1 MVALMKNFSISSKYI
16 VEEAE
21 KMWFEIDMISEDKN
35 LFYVK
40 WNNKEIL
47 FKSTDFGWNSA
58 LWYKLCDD
66 KELTYKVLDRYNLPI
81 AKSEYIS
88 KNDFFDFSKEYVSK
102 LRFPLVIKPIDEWH
116 WNWVLMWISDFKE
129 LKKSLEESFKVY
141 DDMIIQE
148 QAKWDEIRVL
158 VIKWEMIAAIHRVPA
173 FVIWDWISNISQLID
188 IENNTNPLRWEWYD
202 NSLTYIKIDTE
213 LLWYISKNN
222 LNLDYVAHKWEKI
235 QLRWNSNL
243 WTWWIPV
250 DVTELI
256 SDDIRRVAI
265 KATEVLW
272 MEICGVDVLTS
283 DFTKSLSDTNWIILE
298 CNATPWFSPIG
309 KEKTKKALEVIFD
322 LK

>member
-16 VEEAE
+16 IEEAE
-21 KMWFEIDMISEDKN
+21 KMWFKIEMLSEDKN

-40 WNNKEIL
+40 WNDKEIL

-66 KELTYKVLDRYNLPI
+66 KELTYKVLDKHNLPI

-88 KNDFFDFSKEYVSK
+88 KLNFSDFSEDTVSK
-102 LRFPLVIKPIDEWH
+102 LDFPLIVKPIDEWH
-116 WNWVLMWISDFKE
+116 WNWVLMWIGNFEE
-129 LKKSLEESFKVY
+129 LKKALRESFEIY

-148 QAKWDEIRVL
+148 QANWDEIRVL
-158 VIKWEMIAAIHRVPA
+158 VIKWKIIAAIHRVPA
-173 FVIWDWISNISQLID
+173 FVIWDWENNISKLID
-188 IENNTNPLRWEWYD
+188 IENNTNPFRWEWYD
-202 NSLTYIKIDTE
+202 NSLAYIKIDSE
-213 LLWYISKNN
+213 LLGYIWKNN
-222 LNLDYVAHKWEKI
+222 LDLDYVALKWEKI

-256 SDDIRRVAI
+256 SDDIKNVAI
-265 KATEVLW
+265 VATKVLW
-272 MEICGVDVLTS
+272 MEICWVDILTS
-283 DFTKSLSDTNWIILE
+283 DFTKSLSDTKWIVLE
-298 CNATPWFSPIG
+298 CNATPWFSPIW

-322 LK
+322 